1 VLGAAVGVEVEVLRS
16 VTVVCELLLDEVDED
31 EEGVEVVDEDEGVL
45 DDVLDVEEEE
55 EEDEEE
61 EEGVVVVELELDGR
75 VVELEEEGAL
85 VLDAGLLLVLEL
97 EGVGVVGEEVGVG
110 WVVLLVLLDAIVGC
124 LLLLL
129 LLSTS
134 LSGYLCAAMS
144 VSESERVI
152 S

>member
-1 VLGAAVGVEVEVLRS
+1 MLGAAVGVEVEVLGS

-124 LLLLL
+124 LLLLS
-129 LLSTS
+129 LSTS
-134 LSGYLCAAMS
+134 LSGYLYVAMS

>member
-1 VLGAAVGVEVEVLRS
+1 VLGAAVGVEVEVLGS

-110 WVVLLVLLDAIVGC
+110 WVVLLVLLDAIVRC

-129 LLSTS
+129 PLSTS
-134 LSGYLCAAMS
+134 LSGYLYAAMS

>member
-1 VLGAAVGVEVEVLRS
+1 MLGAAVGVEVEVLRS

-129 LLSTS
+129 LSTS

>member
-1 VLGAAVGVEVEVLRS
+1 MLGAAVGVEVEVLWS

-124 LLLLL
+124 LLLLP
-129 LLSTS
+129 LSTS
-134 LSGYLCAAMS
+134 LSGYLYAAMS